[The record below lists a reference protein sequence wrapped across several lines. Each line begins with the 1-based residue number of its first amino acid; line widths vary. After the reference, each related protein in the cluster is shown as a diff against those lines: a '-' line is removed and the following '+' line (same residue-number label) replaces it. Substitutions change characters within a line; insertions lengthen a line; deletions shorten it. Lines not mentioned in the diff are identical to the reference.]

1 MRPVN
6 KGDSPRVYKNYKDAK
21 WDLIEKLGEYCSYCE
36 MNICNQADVEHVVP
50 KSKDGDLELD
60 WGNFLLGCKTCN
72 TIKNNINDD
81 REGYPFPDE
90 YNTAYLYNY
99 KNGKVQVN
107 ENLSA
112 EDKLKAENLFQL
124 IKVNREYNTTG
135 KLDDRKMARIK
146 EYEKAVMSLN
156 DYKEYEKE
164 VENLDSRKEYF
175 IQLMIRQISKS
186 PSGFHSVWIEV
197 FKDYPKVKKAILEG
211 VPGTALEC
219 YDEEFNPI
227 EKLER

>member
-6 KGDSPRVYKNYKDAK
+6 KGDSPRVYKDYKDAK

-36 MNICNQADVEHVVP
+36 MNISNQADVEHVVP

-72 TIKNNINDD
+72 TIKSNINND
-81 REGYPFPDE
+81 RDGYPFPDE

-107 ENLSA
+107 ENLST

-124 IKVNREYNTTG
+124 IKANREYNTTG
-135 KLDDRKMARIK
+135 RLDDRKMARIK
-146 EYEKAVMSLN
+146 EYEKAMMSLN
-156 DYKEYEKE
+156 DYKEYP
-164 VENLDSRKEYF
+164 V
-175 IQLMIRQISKS
+175 QAMINQISRS
-186 PSGFHSVWIEV
+186 PSGFHSVWLEV
-197 FKDYPKVKKAILEG
+197 FKEYPKVKKAILEG

-219 YDEEFNPI
+219 YDEDFNPI

>member
-6 KGDSPRVYKNYKDAK
+6 KGDSPRVYKDYKDAK

-36 MNICNQADVEHVVP
+36 MNISNQADVEHVVP
-50 KSKDGDLELD
+50 KSKDGYLELD

-72 TIKNNINDD
+72 TIKSNINDD
-81 REGYPFPDE
+81 RDGYPFPDE

-99 KNGKVQVN
+99 KNGNVKVN
-107 ENLSA
+107 ENLSVK
-112 EDKLKAENLFQL
+112 DKLKAENLFQL
-124 IKVNREYNTTG
+124 IKANRQYNTTG
-135 KLDDRKMARIK
+135 RLDDRKMARIK
-146 EYEKAVMSLN
+146 EYEKAMMSLN
-156 DYKEYEKE
+156 DYKEYP
-164 VENLDSRKEYF
+164 V
-175 IQLMIRQISKS
+175 QVMINQISRS